1 MNRNIQVER
10 AFAILK
16 EEMKLRKL
24 KVRGKN
30 STKREIRLSQ
40 INDKNHQF
48 ATAPSFL
55 LEKLL

>member
-1 MNRNIQVER
+1 MNRSIQVER
-10 AFAILK
+10 AFAVLK
-16 EEMKLRKL
+16 EKMKLRKL

-48 ATAPSFL
+48 ATAHFYLYS
-55 LEKLL
+55 